1 MTDFE
6 QWWEKEE
13 DLMRKQGAN
22 DEIILG
28 AMRSIAEMAWD
39 AAINAAAQ
47 LAEERN
53 GNADCLYSAAS
64 ILGKLAGEIEEM
76 KNDSN

>member
-1 MTDFE
+1 MSTFNE
-6 QWWEKEE
+6 WWKKEE
-13 DLMRKQGAN
+13 DLMRKQGAD
-22 DEIILG
+22 DEIVLG

-53 GNADCLYSAAS
+53 DNADCLYSAAS

-76 KNDSN
+76 KNE